1 MNTTSWPQVASSW
14 VISLVIEKRRFIRGP
29 NLIFFFAKRN
39 IECNHF
45 AINLDFKNLN
55 AWLIEGF
62 ENTYTCTFIFFFAIV
77 FQNTCSL
84 MLTKLVHAGL
94 DEMHNIQKRVTES
107 IYACISA
114 IVSYRSQLVSGK
126 KSIYFI
132 ILLC

>member
-1 MNTTSWPQVASSW
+1 MY
-14 VISLVIEKRRFIRGP
+14 FY
-29 NLIFFFAKRN
+29 F
-39 IECNHF
+39 C
-45 AINLDFKNLN
+45 
-55 AWLIEGF
+55 
-62 ENTYTCTFIFFFAIV
+62 AIV

-107 IYACISA
+107 IYVCISA

>member
-1 MNTTSWPQVASSW
+1 MY
-14 VISLVIEKRRFIRGP
+14 F
-29 NLIFFFAKRN
+29 
-39 IECNHF
+39 
-45 AINLDFKNLN
+45 
-55 AWLIEGF
+55 
-62 ENTYTCTFIFFFAIV
+62 YFFFAIV

-126 KSIYFI
+126 KVF
-132 ILLC
+132 ILLYSYVKY